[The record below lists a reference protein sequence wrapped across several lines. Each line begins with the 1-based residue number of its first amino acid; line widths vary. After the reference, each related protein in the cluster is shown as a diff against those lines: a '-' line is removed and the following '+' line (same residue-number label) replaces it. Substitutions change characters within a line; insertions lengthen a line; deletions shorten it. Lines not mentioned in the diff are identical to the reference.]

1 MPEAGFGKAAQTT
14 TPCGKGRKRL
24 YGLQLRFTH
33 IATKVEI
40 ASGSRSRGPLFL
52 LPERAPMTTDTETR
66 LARETGPAQ
75 RVAALAEP
83 VLADLGFR
91 LVRVKM
97 SGPTLQIMAERPD
110 GTFTIE
116 DCEAVSRAMSPI
128 LDVEDVVSSHYN
140 LEVSSPGIDRPLVR
154 PSDFE
159 AWAGHEVK
167 VEMAVPVAGRKRFK
181 GTLEGYHEGEVRLF
195 IENPE
200 GATKEPVLI
209 GVPFADIS
217 DAKLVLTDALIEAA
231 KARLPKGYGDGAE
244 IDEDQ
249 ISQERSED
257 DNG

>member
-1 MPEAGFGKAAQTT
+1 
-14 TPCGKGRKRL
+14 
-24 YGLQLRFTH
+24 
-33 IATKVEI
+33 
-40 ASGSRSRGPLFL
+40 
-52 LPERAPMTTDTETR
+52 MTTETETR

-159 AWAGHEVK
+159 SWAGHEVK

-181 GTLEGYHEGEVRLF
+181 GALEGYHDGEVRLF

-217 DAKLVLTDALIEAA
+217 DAKLVLTDQLIEAA
-231 KARLPKGYGDGAE
+231 KSRLPAQGYGDGAE
-244 IDEDQ
+244 IDEDK

>member
-1 MPEAGFGKAAQTT
+1 
-14 TPCGKGRKRL
+14 
-24 YGLQLRFTH
+24 
-33 IATKVEI
+33 
-40 ASGSRSRGPLFL
+40 
-52 LPERAPMTTDTETR
+52 MTTETETR

-83 VLADLGFR
+83 VLADMGFR

-110 GTFTIE
+110 GTFTID

-128 LDVEDVVSSHYN
+128 LDVEDVVSSRYH

-159 AWAGHEVK
+159 SWAGHEVK
-167 VEMAVPVAGRKRFK
+167 VDMAVPVAGRKRFK
-181 GTLEGYHEGEVRLF
+181 GTLEGFHEGEVRLF

>member
-1 MPEAGFGKAAQTT
+1 
-14 TPCGKGRKRL
+14 
-24 YGLQLRFTH
+24 
-33 IATKVEI
+33 
-40 ASGSRSRGPLFL
+40 
-52 LPERAPMTTDTETR
+52 MTTETETR

-83 VLADLGFR
+83 MLAGMGFR

-110 GTFTIE
+110 GTFSID
-116 DCEAVSRAMSPI
+116 DCEQVSRALSPM
-128 LDVEDVVSSHYN
+128 LDVEDVIAARYH

-159 AWAGHEVK
+159 AWAGHEAK
-167 VEMAVPVAGRKRFK
+167 IEMAVPVAGRKRFK
-181 GTLEGYHEGEVRLF
+181 GALEGYHEGEVRLF

-200 GATKEPVLI
+200 GAAKEPVLI

-217 DAKLVLTDALIEAA
+217 DARLVLTDQLIEAA
-231 KARLPKGYGDGAE
+231 RSRLPVKGYGDGAE

-249 ISQERSED
+249 ISQKRSED
-257 DNG
+257 NG